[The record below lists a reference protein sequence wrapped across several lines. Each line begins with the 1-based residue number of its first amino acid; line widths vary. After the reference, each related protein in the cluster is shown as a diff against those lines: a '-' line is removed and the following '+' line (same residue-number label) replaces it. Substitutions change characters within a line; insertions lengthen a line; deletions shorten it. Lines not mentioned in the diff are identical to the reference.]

1 MQTFDSQVSRGPFRI
16 SILRCP
22 EVALAFRLEV
32 SRGRIRISTLRR
44 AEVGLEC
51 RLGGLRCEGRT
62 PRRATPLPESRAS
75 ARRRENT
82 SLESSQSGRA
92 NRGEGEF

>member
-1 MQTFDSQVSRGPFRI
+1 MVSRGPFRI

-44 AEVGLEC
+44 AEVGGEC
-51 RLGGLRCEGRT
+51 RLGGLRCEG
-62 PRRATPLPESRAS
+62 
-75 ARRRENT
+75 EN
-82 SLESSQSGRA
+82 SSQRDSAPGAAREREKA
-92 NRGEGEF
+92 REYFFRVLAVWAG

>member
-62 PRRATPLPESRAS
+62 PRDS
-75 ARRRENT
+75 APGVAREREKAREYFFGV
-82 SLESSQSGRA
+82 LAVWAG
-92 NRGEGEF
+92 